1 MAKRSESESPEL
13 KAFEDTPVEVKA
25 SPKAQKTFQL
35 KVENSM
41 NKVEQVS
48 SRSLPPRLVALAT
61 QFGQDAISN
70 QAYKIGDTAV
80 LWVASQKKIYFGA
93 DAQEASGDTMM
104 QAAITAGIA

>member
-48 SRSLPPRLVALAT
+48 SRSLPPRLVALAA